1 MSNRLTFRFLFLFI
15 SISPLLF
22 AQQDSLNLFEKSI
35 KNKSAQFS
43 DQTNFYKARAFFFKR
58 NWDSTLIYTAKQL
71 NQSNNNIEL
80 TNYSHFLRGFSFKY
94 KNLYTEAEKEFSNIP
109 SDFEF
114 SPHIKMLLGEIAL
127 EQGSFNEA
135 ITYFKQIESY
145 TTSQYLGL
153 QKSNIDH
160 NLGIGYLHLEQYEK
174 AEPYLLESVT
184 LYKQQKDTLGLIR
197 AYGNIAN
204 LYYGQYKDDLAIPY
218 FINAYQL
225 SKHIKNYD
233 IKVNTSFNMAIVEEN
248 RNNLPLSLT
257 YRKEYEKWKDSLND
271 QNKIYAVAQLEKQIA
286 VEQKQKEVSLLE
298 AENKVKEAQKNGLL
312 YSSII
317 LLVLLGTSIYFYREK
332 VKTNKIIISQKENL
346 DELNAT
352 KDKLFSIVSHDLR
365 SSVQALKTSN
375 KTLANNLEAKNI
387 EKLNTLLHTNSA
399 IVNGAYNLL
408 DNLLNWALL
417 QTKQSYFEITSLRLY
432 TIVEHVA
439 HNYKALLQEKNI
451 DFKNTVLKNDKVYAD
466 QESLK
471 IILRNIIDNAIKFS
485 NSQGTI
491 HIYTQHTQEGFCDLI
506 IEDTGMGMSEA
517 TRQNLLQEHIITS
530 GKEHKDIIGSGLGM
544 QLCKSMI
551 QKNNGKFFIESE
563 LGKGTKMIVSL
574 SETLSHG

>member
-1 MSNRLTFRFLFLFI
+1 MSNRRTTMFLFLFI
-15 SISPLLF
+15 SISPLLL
-22 AQQDSLNLFEKSI
+22 AQQDSLNQFEKNI
-35 KNKSAQFS
+35 KSKSLQFN
-43 DQTNFYKARAFFFKR
+43 DNINFYKARTFFFKR

-71 NQSNNNIEL
+71 NQPNDNTEL
-80 TNYSHFLRGFSFKY
+80 TNYSHFLRGFSFKN
-94 KNLYTEAEKEFSNIP
+94 KKLYNEAEKEFSYIS

-127 EQGSFNEA
+127 EQENFQEA
-135 ITYFKQIESY
+135 ITYFKQIETY
-145 TTSQYLGL
+145 TADQYLGL
-153 QKSNIDH
+153 LKSQIND
-160 NLGIGYLHLEQYEK
+160 NLGISYLHLKQYEK
-174 AEPYLLESVT
+174 AERYLLESVS
-184 LYKQQKDTLGLIR
+184 LYKQQKDTIALIG

-204 LYYGQYKDDLAIPY
+204 LYYDQYKDELAIPY

-225 SKHIKNYD
+225 SKHIKSYT
-233 IKVNTSFNMAIVEEN
+233 IKVNTAFNMAIVEEN

-286 VEQKQKEVSLLE
+286 VEQKEKEVSLLE
-298 AENKVKEAQKNGLL
+298 AKNKVKEAQNNGLL

-317 LLVLLGTSIYFYREK
+317 LLILLGTSVYFYREK

-375 KTLANNLEAKNI
+375 KTLSNNLEAKNL
-387 EKLNTLLHTNSA
+387 EKLDTLLHTNSA

-417 QTKQSYFEITSLRLY
+417 QTKQSYFEITHLRLY

-451 DFKNTVLKNDKVYAD
+451 NFKNTVLKSAKVYAD

-491 HIYTQHTQEGFCDLI
+491 HIYTQQTQVGYCDLI
-506 IEDTGMGMSEA
+506 IEDTGLGMNET
-517 TRQNLLQEHIITS
+517 TRQNLLKDHIITS
-530 GKEHKDIIGSGLGM
+530 EKEHKDIIGSGLGL

-551 QKNNGKFFIESE
+551 QKNNGKFFIKSK

-574 SETLSHG
+574 SETLSNG

>member
-35 KNKSAQFS
+35 KNKSAQFT
-43 DQTNFYKARAFFFKR
+43 DHTNFYKARAFFFKR

-71 NQSNNNIEL
+71 NQSNNNKEL

-94 KNLYTEAEKEFSNIP
+94 KNLYTEAEKEFSYIP

-114 SPHIKMLLGEIAL
+114 SPHIKMILGEIAL
-127 EQGSFNEA
+127 EQSNFNEA

-145 TTSQYLGL
+145 TTNQYLGL

-298 AENKVKEAQKNGLL
+298 AENKVKEAQKDGLL

-332 VKTNKIIISQKENL
+332 VKTNKIIVSQKESL

-375 KTLANNLEAKNI
+375 KTLSNNLEAKNL
-387 EKLNTLLHTNSA
+387 EKLDTLLHTNSA

-417 QTKQSYFEITSLRLY
+417 QTKQSYFEITHLRLH

-439 HNYKALLQEKNI
+439 HNYKVLLQEKNI
-451 DFKNTVLKNDKVYAD
+451 AFKNTVLKSDKVYAD

-491 HIYTQHTQEGFCDLI
+491 HIHTQHTQEGYCDLI
-506 IEDTGMGMSEA
+506 IEDTGMGMSET
-517 TRQNLLQEHIITS
+517 TRQNLLKDHIITS
-530 GKEHKDIIGSGLGM
+530 EKEHKDIIGSGLGL
-544 QLCKSMI
+544 QLCKSMV

-574 SETLSHG
+574 SETLPHG

>member
-35 KNKSAQFS
+35 KNKSTQFT
-43 DQTNFYKARAFFFKR
+43 DHTNFYKARAFFFKR

-71 NQSNNNIEL
+71 NQSNNNKEL

-94 KNLYTEAEKEFSNIP
+94 KDLYTEAEKEFSYIP

-114 SPHIKMLLGEIAL
+114 SPHIKMILGEIAL
-127 EQGSFNEA
+127 EQSNFNEA

-145 TTSQYLGL
+145 TTNQYLGL

-298 AENKVKEAQKNGLL
+298 AENKVKEAQKDGLL

-332 VKTNKIIISQKENL
+332 VKTNKIIVSQKENL

-417 QTKQSYFEITSLRLY
+417 QTKQSYFEITPLRLY
-432 TIVEHVA
+432 TIVAHVS

-451 DFKNTVLKNDKVYAD
+451 NFKNTVLKNDKVYAD

-491 HIYTQHTQEGFCDLI
+491 HIYTQHSQEGFCDLI
-506 IEDTGMGMSEA
+506 IEDTGIGMSEA
-517 TRQNLLQEHIITS
+517 TRQNLLQKHIITS
-530 GKEHKDIIGSGLGM
+530 GKEHKDIIGSGLGL